1 MKNIATSITLKNDFI
16 VQRKLRRTRVR
27 VMVLRAT
34 FSNIS
39 VIIWRS
45 VLLVEETGENH
56 PNAACH

>member
-45 VLLVEETGENH
+45 GLFGGETGGNH

>member
-39 VIIWRS
+39 VIIWWS